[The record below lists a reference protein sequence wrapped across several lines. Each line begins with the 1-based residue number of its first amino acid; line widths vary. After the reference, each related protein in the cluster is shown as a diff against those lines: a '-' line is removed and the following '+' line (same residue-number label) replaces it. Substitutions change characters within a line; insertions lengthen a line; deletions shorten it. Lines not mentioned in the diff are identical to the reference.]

1 MNMNS
6 KNFVVIAQR
15 MLRAQAYDIT

>member
-15 MLRAQAYDIT
+15 MLWAQAYDIT